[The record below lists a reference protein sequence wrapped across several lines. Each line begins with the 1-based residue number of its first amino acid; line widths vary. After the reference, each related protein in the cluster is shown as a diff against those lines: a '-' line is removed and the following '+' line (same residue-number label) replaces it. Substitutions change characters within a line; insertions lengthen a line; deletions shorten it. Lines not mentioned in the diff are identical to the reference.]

1 MVSFSLGLVG
11 GFSKR
16 QMENEDKK
24 EKARIEEEK
33 LVKAAE
39 LNLQNQMTV
48 QEAAS
53 KLRTEE
59 ATAKEERQLAM
70 FKAATGT
77 NFSKKAPDPSSLLD
91 QLNPGIAKVTPV
103 NPNSGALQ
111 TDESVESRI
120 YNKLYGDTSSVPVEN
135 PRKVQ
140 AKAINQIG
148 SMKKNWFALHT
159 PAKIDPMKSFTGDFA
174 QSVSQYNNKETSR
187 TAEIT
192 NLKILEETVN
202 NRYGNSGLALLYS
215 KGYNKISDFEAAE
228 KDYLEVLKNY
238 DTEAADLARTEG
250 LTLQTFTE
258 KYGDIY
264 STVEERT
271 QRNITNQVLPLSSL
285 DRQGEGQSSSS
296 TNIIKFTKGLPKITS
311 LTDDPSDTTAMINA
325 LGGDVTQRGAAA
337 YGNNILNGIR
347 EGLIS
352 SVQNQEQGIPIE
364 DAYQRTL
371 GVSSEFYSNLQEHVN
386 NGQPASSFV
395 TMNLLSAGDETNNK
409 RLQNLY
415 QMGAVTVGNRQGH
428 TNFLTGVRKLMSP
441 TDYDKFRTQ
450 VKVNKVVKIAENLDP
465 EIGLQEFVEDVK
477 GNTNFTIAEQRE
489 VLGILAKQYGTIP
502 VFQGGENLDQPVG
515 ENLDQQAFTPKEQTK
530 QVDDT
535 LSTVEGEYGGAQPE
549 YIDPVKPIPEQYNIE
564 GIRQAGSNRE
574 KTEAIQQK
582 NLDAVIDFFA
592 NADDRAA
599 LERERTRMRYG
610 GKEEDSPKKEDK
622 LSGRLDV
629 PPFDDPRP
637 KDKLSGK
644 RNVPPFDGPRSEYN
658 PLGSELWQ
666 RIIGTK
672 VIETKVNELQGEGAE
687 PEVVQSAVEKTMET
701 FVDIKEGLKFANIW
715 SSLYQTEN
723 NPIKYGKYLYD
734 VARFSDG
741 SAPEEEGIARESLA
755 AAGAFVEDFKAI
767 DPSLDLNKVTTLLK
781 HTAYHESNGGEFD
794 EQMGGG
800 PARGWWQ
807 VEPTTARDLISLTGT
822 DGMPKQNLIGPLAEG
837 VMGYKA
843 DELRAM
849 SDEDFAEVLKVPAV
863 SAVFA
868 ASKYAT
874 AMLNQKQ
881 KNK

>member
-1 MVSFSLGLVG
+1 MVSFSLGLAG
-11 GFSKR
+11 GFGKR
-16 QMENEDKK
+16 QMENEDKA
-24 EKARIEEEK
+24 EKARIEEER
-33 LVKAAE
+33 LIKAAE
-39 LNLQNQMTV
+39 LNLNNQMIV
-48 QEAAS
+48 QETAS

-70 FKAATGT
+70 FKAATGK
-77 NFSKKAPDPSSLLD
+77 NLSQKDPDPSPLLT

-140 AKAINQIG
+140 EKAINQIG
-148 SMKKNWFALHT
+148 SMKENWFALHT
-159 PAKIDPMKSFTGDFA
+159 PAKIDAMKSFTGDFA
-174 QSVSQYNNKETSR
+174 QSISQYNNKETSR
-187 TAEIT
+187 TAAIT

-228 KDYLEVLKNY
+228 KSYLEVLKNY
-238 DTEAADLARTEG
+238 DIEAADLARTEG

-271 QRNITNQVLPLSSL
+271 QRKITNEVLPFSSL

-311 LTDDPSDTTAMINA
+311 LTDDPSDTAAMINS

-337 YGNNILNGIR
+337 YGNNILNGVR

-364 DAYQRTL
+364 DAYQRTI
-371 GVSSEFYSNLQEHVN
+371 GASSEFYSNLQEHVN

-395 TMNLLSAGDETNNK
+395 TMNLLGDETNNK

-415 QMGAVTVGNRQGH
+415 QMGAVTIGNRQGH

-441 TDYDKFRTQ
+441 TDYEEFRTQ

-477 GNTNFTIAEQRE
+477 RNPNFTIAEQRE
-489 VLGILAKQYGTIP
+489 ALGILAKQYGTIP
-502 VFQGGENLDQPVG
+502 VFQGGENLDQPV
-515 ENLDQQAFTPKEQTK
+515 NKTLTQTLTPKEQTK
-530 QVDDT
+530 QMDGAF
-535 LSTVEGEYGGAQPE
+535 STVEDEYGGAQPE

-564 GIRQAGSNRE
+564 GLGQAGSNRE
-574 KTEAIQQK
+574 ETEAIQQK
-582 NLDAVIDFFA
+582 NRDAAIDFFA

-610 GKEEDSPKKEDK
+610 GEEEDSPKKEEK
-622 LSGRLDV
+622 LSGKRNV
-629 PPFDDPRP
+629 PPFYDPKP
-637 KDKLSGK
+637 ENKLSGK
-644 RNVPPFDGPRSEYN
+644 RNVPPFDGPRPEYN

-687 PEVVQSAVEKTMET
+687 PEVVQSAIEKTMET

-767 DPSLDLNKVTTLLK
+767 DPSLDLNKITTLLK

-822 DGMPKQNLIGPLAEG
+822 DGMPKQNLIGPLAER

-849 SDEDFAEVLKVPAV
+849 SDEDFAEVLKVPGV

>member
-1 MVSFSLGLVG
+1 MVSFSLGLAG
-11 GFSKR
+11 GFGKR
-16 QMENEDKK
+16 QMENEDKA
-24 EKARIEEEK
+24 EKARIEEER
-33 LVKAAE
+33 LIKAAE
-39 LNLQNQMTV
+39 LNLNNQMIV
-48 QEAAS
+48 QETAS

-70 FKAATGT
+70 FKAATGK
-77 NFSKKAPDPSSLLD
+77 NLSQKAPDPSPLLT

-148 SMKKNWFALHT
+148 SMKENWFALHT
-159 PAKIDPMKSFTGDFA
+159 PAKIDAMKSFTGDFA
-174 QSVSQYNNKETSR
+174 QSISQYNNKETSR
-187 TAEIT
+187 TAAIT

-228 KDYLEVLKNY
+228 KSYLEVLKNY
-238 DTEAADLARTEG
+238 DIEAADLARTEG

-264 STVEERT
+264 STVEEQT
-271 QRNITNQVLPLSSL
+271 QRKITNEVLPFSSL

-311 LTDDPSDTTAMINA
+311 LTDDPNDTTAIINT

-337 YGNNILNGIR
+337 YGNNILNGVR

-395 TMNLLSAGDETNNK
+395 TMNLLGDETNNK

-415 QMGAVTVGNRQGH
+415 QMGAVTIGNRQGH

-441 TDYDKFRTQ
+441 TDYEEFRTQ

-477 GNTNFTIAEQRE
+477 RNPNFTIAEQRE
-489 VLGILAKQYGTIP
+489 ALGILAKQYGTIP
-502 VFQGGENLDQPVG
+502 VFKGGENLDQ
-515 ENLDQQAFTPKEQTK
+515 
-530 QVDDT
+530 
-535 LSTVEGEYGGAQPE
+535 
-549 YIDPVKPIPEQYNIE
+549 PVKPIPEQYNIE
-564 GIRQAGSNRE
+564 GLGQAGSNRKE
-574 KTEAIQQK
+574 TEAIQQK
-582 NLDAVIDFFA
+582 NRDAAIDFFA

-599 LERERTRMRYG
+599 LERERTRMRFG
-610 GKEEDSPKKEDK
+610 GKEEDSSKEE
-622 LSGRLDV
+622 
-629 PPFDDPRP
+629 
-637 KDKLSGK
+637 DKLSGK
-644 RNVPPFDGPRSEYN
+644 RNVPPFDGPRPEYN

-687 PEVVQSAVEKTMET
+687 PEVVQSAIEKTMET

-767 DPSLDLNKVTTLLK
+767 DPSLDLNKITTLLK

-849 SDEDFAEVLKVPAV
+849 SDEDFAEVLKVPGV

>member
-1 MVSFSLGLVG
+1 MVSFSLGLAG

-16 QMENEDKK
+16 QMENEDKE
-24 EKARIEEEK
+24 EKARIEEER
-33 LVKAAE
+33 LIKAAE
-39 LNLQNQMTV
+39 LNLNNQMKV
-48 QEAAS
+48 QKFSS
-53 KLRTEE
+53 KMRTEE

-77 NFSKKAPDPSSLLD
+77 NLSKKAPDSSSLLT

-103 NPNSGALQ
+103 NSNSGALQ
-111 TDESVESRI
+111 TDESVESKI
-120 YNKLYGDTSSVPVEN
+120 YNKLYGNTSSVPAEN

-140 AKAINQIG
+140 AKVINQLG
-148 SMKKNWFALHT
+148 SMKENWFALHT
-159 PAKIDPMKSFTGDFA
+159 PAKIDAMKSFTGDFA
-174 QSVSQYNNKETSR
+174 QSVSQYNNKETNR

-215 KGYNKISDFEAAE
+215 KGYNKISDFETAE

-238 DTEAADLARTEG
+238 DIEAADLTRKEG

-264 STVEERT
+264 STVEEQT
-271 QRNITNQVLPLSSL
+271 QRKITNEVLPFSSL

-296 TNIIKFTKGLPKITS
+296 TNIIKFTKGLSKITS
-311 LTDDPSDTTAMINA
+311 LTDDPSDTAAMINS
-325 LGGDVTQRGAAA
+325 LGGNVPQRGAAA
-337 YGNNILNGIR
+337 YSNDILNGIR

-364 DAYQRTL
+364 DAYQRTI
-371 GVSSEFYSNLQEHVN
+371 GASSEFYSNLQEHVN
-386 NGQPASSFV
+386 SKDPSSSFV
-395 TMNLLSAGDETNNK
+395 SMSLLGDENNNK

-415 QMGAVTVGNRQGH
+415 QMGEVTVGNNQGH

-477 GNTNFTIAEQRE
+477 GNPNFTIAEQRE
-489 VLGILAKQYGTIP
+489 VLGILAEQYGTIP
-502 VFQGGENLDQPVG
+502 VFQGGENLDQPV
-515 ENLDQQAFTPKEQTK
+515 NKTLTPPLLPFEKQTK
-530 QVDDT
+530 QMDGAF
-535 LSTVEGEYGGAQPE
+535 STVEDEYGGAQPE

-564 GIRQAGSNRE
+564 GLGQAGSNRE

-582 NLDAVIDFFA
+582 NRDAAIDFFA

-610 GKEEDSPKKEDK
+610 GEEEDSPKKEDK

-629 PPFDDPRP
+629 PPFYDPRP
-637 KDKLSGK
+637 EDKLSGK
-644 RNVPPFDGPRSEYN
+644 RNVPPFDGPRPEYN

-672 VIETKVNELQGEGAE
+672 VIETKVNELQSEGAE
-687 PEVVQSAVEKTMET
+687 PEVVQSAIEKTMET

-741 SAPEEEGIARESLA
+741 SAPEEEGIARESFY

-767 DPSLDLNKVTTLLK
+767 DPSLDLNKITTLLK

-807 VEPTTARDLISLTGT
+807 IEPTTARDLISLTGT

-849 SDEDFAEVLKVPAV
+849 SDEDFAEVLKVPGV